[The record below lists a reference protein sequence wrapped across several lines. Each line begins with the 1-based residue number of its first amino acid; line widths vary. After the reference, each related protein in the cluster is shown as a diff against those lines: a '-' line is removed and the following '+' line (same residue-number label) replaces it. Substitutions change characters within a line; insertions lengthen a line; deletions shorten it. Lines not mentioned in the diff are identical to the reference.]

1 MDLSDLTR
9 LDTRHFVYSANR
21 AGCTRLITCLAR
33 IDKGRAFKQ
42 FKVADLVDPDMP
54 DEYALRDAGSTP
66 GPSNL
71 NQKSNFEDFDNSWR

>member
-21 AGCTRLITCLAR
+21 AGCTRLVTCLAR

-54 DEYALRDAGSTP
+54 DEYALRDAGW
-66 GPSNL
+66 
-71 NQKSNFEDFDNSWR
+71 WRA